1 MNDHI
6 QNPFS
11 ESEIDIREYVRIL
24 YEKRWLIV
32 SITVILCTLSLIRSF
47 MMEPVYEASTK
58 VLIQKSA
65 PKVVNMQEV
74 QSDPYVGRE
83 YYQTQYKILKSRIIS
98 ERVNKELGGYIPWS
112 EWTGRKKIEKDL
124 TNQQKSN
131 ALLSRI
137 SIKPIPST
145 HLVDIMVEDVDPNLA
160 VKIANMWAENYIAYV
175 LDVKFDASR
184 HASEWLQDKIKDAK
198 DKLEESEYKLQ
209 KYRKKNNLLMD
220 TGDDTGMMDRLLE
233 RKADLEIELSEKKEY
248 YKDKH
253 PEIIGIRSEID
264 SVDGKI
270 KTEREKELETG
281 EKSIEYNMLKRAVTT
296 NKDIYESLLK
306 RIGETEVTGGL
317 KTTNISIVDKAV
329 IPGSPSRPKKK
340 MNLLIAL
347 FVGFF
352 ARSALAFLMDR
363 IDQSIKSPED
373 LKRHVRLPV
382 LGSVA
387 MPTEEADKKMLIE
400 FIAHERPRS
409 TIAEAYRGLRT
420 SIMFTA
426 VEHKRKVLLF
436 TSSGPK
442 EGKTTTAVNL
452 AIVMAQSGENTLL
465 LDADLRQPRIE
476 KTFGI
481 KTEHGLSEILAVDEN
496 LEAAVHHT
504 DIPNLDVIA
513 CGVIPPNPSELLGSK
528 KMDALIEELEKKYD
542 RIIIDSPPV
551 LAVTDAVVLAGKVD
565 GTILVVKCGE
575 THRNAALQSKEILES
590 VKSSN
595 VIGAVLNMVER
606 NQTSGYY
613 YYYGKYGKYG
623 QESEEAKQEKE
634 DTTTA

>member
-6 QNPFS
+6 QNPFT
-11 ESEIDIREYVRIL
+11 ESEIDLREYLRVL

-58 VLIQKSA
+58 VLIQKAA

-74 QSDPYVGRE
+74 QSNAYVGRE
-83 YYQTQYKILKSRIIS
+83 YYQTQYKILKSRVIA

-112 EWTGRKKIEKDL
+112 EWDGRKKPKNDL
-124 TNQQKSN
+124 TDQQRAS
-131 ALLSRI
+131 ALLERVSI
-137 SIKPIPST
+137 SPLSNT
-145 HLVDIMVEDVDPNLA
+145 QLVDIKVEDVDPGLA
-160 VKIANMWAENYIAYV
+160 AKITNMWAKNYIEYI
-175 LDVKFDASR
+175 LDVKFNASR
-184 HASEWLQDKIKDAK
+184 NASEWLQDKIKDAK

-209 KYRKKNNLLMD
+209 KYRKKHNLLMD
-220 TGDDTGMMDRLLE
+220 TGNDAGMMDRLLE

-248 YKDKH
+248 YRDKH
-253 PEIIGIRSEID
+253 PEIIGIRSEIA
-264 SVDGKI
+264 SVDNKI
-270 KTEREKELETG
+270 RSEREKELETG
-281 EKSIEYNMLKRAVTT
+281 EKSIDYNMLKRAVAT
-296 NKDIYESLLK
+296 NKDIYGSLLK

-329 IPGSPSRPKKK
+329 VPEFPSRPRKK

-347 FVGFF
+347 LFGIF
-352 ARSALAFLMDR
+352 AGGGIAFLMDSM
-363 IDQSIKSPED
+363 DQSIKSPED

-382 LGSVA
+382 LGSIA
-387 MPTEEADKKMLIE
+387 MPVEESEKNVLFE
-400 FIAHERPRS
+400 FIAHKSPRS

-452 AIVMAQSGENTLL
+452 AIVMAQSGEKTLL

-481 KTEHGLSEILAVDEN
+481 KTEHGLSEILAAGESID
-496 LEAAVHHT
+496 AAVHHT
-504 DIPNLDVIA
+504 EVQNLDVIA
-513 CGVIPPNPSELLGSK
+513 CGAIPPNPSELLGSK
-528 KMDALIEELEKKYD
+528 KMEALLEELEKKYD

-575 THRNAALQSKEILES
+575 THRNAALQSKEILGS
-590 VKSSN
+590 VESSN
-595 VIGAVLNMVER
+595 VIGAVLNMVEK

-623 QESEEAKQEKE
+623 QDPEDPKE
-634 DTTTA
+634 